1 VAPWGSTSL
10 KNTNRSERIRSPR
23 VREASGERSAPAE
36 LDRRRQLVEIAFD
49 HIASRGFEGLR
60 FQHVAKEAGIN
71 NATLYYYFP
80 SKEALIQ
87 GVTDYLM
94 ERLKAPPGAPHP
106 GAPHLGAPHSPPA
119 SALEELRQTFD
130 STRRR
135 VTTDTRFFIV
145 ITELALRSRRDAA
158 IDRIGRQR
166 DDFWSR
172 RITGIIERGVAE
184 GVFRRD
190 IDIESAAVSLMVQI
204 KGISHHAAM
213 RKRRPGEIDALVST
227 IAAQVEHWLTC
238 SAPALPGT

>member
-1 VAPWGSTSL
+1 MPL
-10 KNTNRSERIRSPR
+10 KNKR
-23 VREASGERSAPAE
+23 VRSLRDPEVPDEEKRRPE
-36 LDRRRQLVEIAFD
+36 PDRRRQLVEIAFD
-49 HIASRGFEGLR
+49 HIATRGFEGLR
-60 FQHVAKEAGIN
+60 FQDVASEAGIN

-87 GVTDYLM
+87 GVTDSLM
-94 ERLKAPPGAPHP
+94 ERLKAPAQTPQDAP
-106 GAPHLGAPHSPPA
+106 S
-119 SALEELRQTFD
+119 SALAELRQTFEG
-130 STRRR
+130 TRRR

-158 IDRIGRQR
+158 IDRIGRRR
-166 DDFWSR
+166 DDFWSK
-172 RITGIIERGVAE
+172 RITGIIERGMSE

-204 KGISHHAAM
+204 KGIAHHAAM

-238 SAPALPGT
+238 TAATSTEP